1 MSTNI
6 TITKLRQE
14 HIVENVYYIAILN
27 TTKQEI
33 DFFFQV
39 DVDETKK
46 ELKGTKLLKQMLK
59 EVGTLSY
66 EGYLFS
72 TDGECYQSSKVV
84 TKVEEFKEEEND
96 RDGEGSD

>member
-1 MSTNI
+1 
-6 TITKLRQE
+6 
-14 HIVENVYYIAILN
+14 
-27 TTKQEI
+27 
-33 DFFFQV
+33 
-39 DVDETKK
+39 
-46 ELKGTKLLKQMLK
+46 MLK

>member
-46 ELKGTKLLKQMLK
+46 ELKGTKLLK
-59 EVGTLSY
+59 
-66 EGYLFS
+66 
-72 TDGECYQSSKVV
+72 
-84 TKVEEFKEEEND
+84 
-96 RDGEGSD
+96 